1 MRGLGGMREQQG
13 LLREQDASLD
23 TLHGS
28 IQRVKALGGVM
39 RDELAEQAVILE
51 SLEEDVDKADT
62 NMQTM
67 QKKLKGLV
75 EQTKNS
81 DRALYAVVACLTALL
96 LILTAMVLS

>member
-1 MRGLGGMREQQG
+1 MREQQG